1 MNRIANWTMDDL
13 RQDVPSFVPGDTL
26 NVSVRVIEGDKERI
40 QAFQGVCIGRHGGG
54 LDETFTVRKM
64 SMGVGVERVFP
75 LHSPRIAKI
84 EVTRRGRVRRAKLH
98 YLRGLTGKKSRIREE
113 GSRHGKQQL
122 SSSLGPHQRS
132 AYRL

>member
-13 RQDVPSFVPGDTL
+13 RQDIPSFVPGDTL

-40 QAFQGVCIGRHGGG
+40 QAFQGVCIARHGGG
-54 LDETFTVRKM
+54 LDETFTVRKL

-84 EVTRRGRVRRAKLH
+84 EVTRRGRVRRAKLT
-98 YLRGLTGKKSRIREE
+98 YLRGLTGKKSRIREKARVLVVE
-113 GSRHGKQQL
+113 DK
-122 SSSLGPHQRS
+122 
-132 AYRL
+132 ATA

>member
-13 RQDVPSFVPGDTL
+13 RQDIPSFVPGDTL

-54 LDETFTVRKM
+54 LDETFTVRKL
-64 SMGVGVERVFP
+64 SMGIGVERVFP

-84 EVTRRGRVRRAKLH
+84 EVTRRGRVRRAKLN
-98 YLRGLTGKKSRIREE
+98 YLRGLTGKKSRIREKA
-113 GSRHGKQQL
+113 RVLVTDDK
-122 SSSLGPHQRS
+122 
-132 AYRL
+132 ATA

>member
-40 QAFQGVCIGRHGGG
+40 QAFQGVCIARHGGG
-54 LDETFTVRKM
+54 LDETFTVRKL
-64 SMGVGVERVFP
+64 SMGIGVERVFP

-84 EVTRRGRVRRAKLH
+84 EVMRRGRVRRAKLN
-98 YLRGLTGKKSRIREE
+98 YLRGLTGKKSRIREKARVLVSE
-113 GSRHGKQQL
+113 DKA
-122 SSSLGPHQRS
+122 S
-132 AYRL
+132 A

>member
-13 RQDVPSFVPGDTL
+13 RQDVPSFAPGDTL

-40 QAFQGVCIGRHGGG
+40 QAFQGVCIARHGGG

-64 SMGVGVERVFP
+64 SMGIGVERVFP

-84 EVTRRGRVRRAKLH
+84 EVTRRGRVRRARLN
-98 YLRGLTGKKSRIREE
+98 YLRGLTGKKSRIREKARDT
-113 GSRHGKQQL
+113 GAK
-122 SSSLGPHQRS
+122 
-132 AYRL
+132 ATA

>member
-13 RQDVPSFVPGDTL
+13 RQDIPSFMPGDTL
-26 NVSVRVIEGDKERI
+26 NVSVRVIEGDKERL

-64 SMGVGVERVFP
+64 SMGIGVERVFP

-84 EVTRRGRVRRAKLH
+84 EVMRRGRVRRAKLH
-98 YLRGLTGKKSRIREE
+98 YLRGLTGKKSRIREKARVLVE
-113 GSRHGKQQL
+113 AADKPG
-122 SSSLGPHQRS
+122 
-132 AYRL
+132 A

>member
-13 RQDVPSFVPGDTL
+13 RQDIPSFVPGDTL

-40 QAFQGVCIGRHGGG
+40 QAFQGVCIARHGGG
-54 LDETFTVRKM
+54 LDETFTVRKL

-84 EVTRRGRVRRAKLH
+84 EVTRRGRVRRAKLN
-98 YLRGLTGKKSRIREE
+98 YLRGLTGKKSRIREKARALVTE
-113 GSRHGKQQL
+113 DK
-122 SSSLGPHQRS
+122 
-132 AYRL
+132 ATA

>member
-13 RQDVPSFVPGDTL
+13 RQDIPSFLPGDTL

-40 QAFQGVCIGRHGGG
+40 QAFQGVCIARHGGG

-64 SMGVGVERVFP
+64 SMGIGVERVFP

-84 EVTRRGRVRRAKLH
+84 EVTRRGRVRRAKLT
-98 YLRGLTGKKSRIREE
+98 YLRGLTGKKSRIREKA
-113 GSRHGKQQL
+113 RVLVADDK
-122 SSSLGPHQRS
+122 
-132 AYRL
+132 ATA

>member
-40 QAFQGVCIGRHGGG
+40 QAFQGVCIARHGGG
-54 LDETFTVRKM
+54 LDETFTVRKL
-64 SMGVGVERVFP
+64 SMGIGVERVFP

-84 EVTRRGRVRRAKLH
+84 EVTRRGRVRRARLN
-98 YLRGLTGKKSRIREE
+98 YLRGLTGKKSRIREK
-113 GSRHGKQQL
+113 SRALVVEDK
-122 SSSLGPHQRS
+122 STD
-132 AYRL
+132 

>member
-13 RQDVPSFVPGDTL
+13 RQDVPGFVPGDTL

-54 LDETFTVRKM
+54 LDETFTVRKL
-64 SMGVGVERVFP
+64 SMGIGVERVFP

-84 EVTRRGRVRRAKLH
+84 EVVRRGRVRRAKLN
-98 YLRGLTGKKSRIREE
+98 YLRGLTGKKARIREKARDTA
-113 GSRHGKQQL
+113 GSRG
-122 SSSLGPHQRS
+122 GN
-132 AYRL
+132 A